1 ITASTVELWVADAGD
16 GVAPEDLPHIF
27 EPFYRG
33 DRSRSR
39 RRGGSGLGLTMV
51 RAIVRAH
58 GGRIRAQTQ
67 TESGARFVITLPTE
81 SSTGT
86 SGDSFAVVGQGIAQA
101 ASGSDPAPP

>member
-1 ITASTVELWVADAGD
+1 VELWVADAGD

-39 RRGGSGLGLTMV
+39 RRGGSGLGLAMV

-58 GGRIRAQTQ
+58 GGRIRAQSQ
-67 TESGARFVITLPTE
+67 PESGARFVITLPTE
-81 SSTGT
+81 PSPGMV
-86 SGDSFAVVGQGIAQA
+86 GGSFAAVGQGVAQA
-101 ASGSDPAPP
+101 GSGSGPATP